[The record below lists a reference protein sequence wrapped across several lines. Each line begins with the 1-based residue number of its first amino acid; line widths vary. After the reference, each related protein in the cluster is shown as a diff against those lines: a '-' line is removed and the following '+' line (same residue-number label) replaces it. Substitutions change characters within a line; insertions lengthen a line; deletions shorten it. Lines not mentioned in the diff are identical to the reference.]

1 MFVLSLATTIHGI
14 RRINSRSHF
23 VWHMNNKIWFLFEI
37 LNFYKKITQKIMND
51 HNQFSDQN
59 RSLEINLE
67 IANPEKQKQ
76 IGWLNTN
83 INGLSGLKS
92 KIISIIETNRNLA

>member
-1 MFVLSLATTIHGI
+1 
-14 RRINSRSHF
+14 
-23 VWHMNNKIWFLFEI
+23 
-37 LNFYKKITQKIMND
+37 MND

-83 INGLSGLKS
+83 IDGLSGLKS